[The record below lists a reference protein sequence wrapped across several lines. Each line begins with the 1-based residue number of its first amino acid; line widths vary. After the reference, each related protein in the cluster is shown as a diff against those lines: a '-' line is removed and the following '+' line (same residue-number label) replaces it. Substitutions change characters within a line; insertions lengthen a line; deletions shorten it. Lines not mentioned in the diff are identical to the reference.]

1 MHIEVDEFIVAG
13 FVGCC
18 TTRLPGSSQPLFE
31 GAFAQPSAD
40 HKSAAGLKLNTLLKR
55 NHDRITDLRAF
66 IQRARQISDADDLPP
81 SPDIAPKLMNA
92 VFLDVLRETG
102 ALYISCERE
111 ADVHVAELACFLHCP
126 VVSNDSDFYIFRPN
140 CSSSGP
146 SSSGAS
152 SYPYQLISLVSL
164 GQPHRLSGPGCGRCS
179 SSSGCYALPCSM
191 FRPTDCPLG
200 KIYPPLLPVLATLI
214 GNDFISAVQVPPVVS
229 QLISDP
235 KRSTRFP
242 TYTGKRIDALVEW
255 LARFGQ
261 DTTGPIRAIL
271 DLYSPNEREP
281 TARHMR
287 EIILDYVVQ
296 PWETGRELASRL
308 RLSQSSTDH
317 CSSPVINCSG
327 SPAPRPNCDPLNS
340 KLPQLVDLV
349 ENVLPK
355 PGRKIL
361 SAIHRVEDEKISHGW
376 PHVLIEKLHN
386 LNLPTGVMDTLY
398 VRTGSVQRLLF
409 EDMLGQSES
418 IYHVL
423 NPLRLLFY
431 NLLFGLE
438 LHCHTTQKLCG
449 VQNKLAVEYRR
460 RAEQMLPF
468 SFSLSVLTVPHCDDV
483 HSIRNQSIGFL
494 LTELGLPGI
503 ASSHLS
509 PELKLIQ
516 TVVVLWFQNSQF
528 SRQDNVSLECCSVP
542 LAFVVCALT
551 THAHLAP
558 YLHASSGSL
567 DRVVAELCESLT
579 TLATEFKNTVSNRQ
593 FSIQVVHQINELQ
606 LLMLEMKH
614 LVNLVEGLM
623 RNNHTAAGLGR
634 GDASSSSS
642 SVSMPPIGWS
652 NWIHFPSCRLIY
664 WFVSCLQEMRPHSR
678 FHNAVDVW
686 LPRVNQAFRS
696 SGTAVD
702 LNELKRAI
710 CDRAAI
716 GIEALFP
723 ENDRGAK
730 TEYGHAE
737 GKYSNCYYFED
748 ERALNALEPRDDSE
762 PHEAATPVCHDVV
775 DVGQEDGVLP
785 AELESKTREALKK
798 SRRK

>member
-1 MHIEVDEFIVAG
+1 MQSDTEFALFDSDSYSEYYNWRRGMELRTIESLNLHSHPSEIEEWSKSDGVMEALEQTDEIDDSESVCSTEVLLTFLSRVFGTHSSRMGVRGLSAYISQDPNSFVKYELHNTYLVFDAENYVYHCYRNSGLARQFGGEYMDFAVYVRMFLKQLRRCRITPIFI
-13 FVGCC
+13 FDGCH
-18 TTRLPGSSQPLFE
+18 GKQ
-31 GAFAQPSAD
+31 
-40 HKSAAGLKLNTLLKR
+40 GLKLNTLLKR
-55 NHDRITDLRAF
+55 SRERIVDLRNS
-66 IQRARQISDADDLPP
+66 IQRSQQISDADDLALITE
-81 SPDIAPKLMNA
+81 IAPKLMIA

-102 ALYISCERE
+102 ALYTSCERE

-140 CSSSGP
+140 CSSSDP

-242 TYTGKRIDALVEW
+242 TYARKRIDALVEW

-261 DTTGPIRAIL
+261 DTIGPIRAIL
-271 DLYSPNEREP
+271 DLYSPIERESI
-281 TARHMR
+281 ARHMR
-287 EIILDYVVQ
+287 ETTLDYVVQ

-327 SPAPRPNCDPLNS
+327 SPAPSPVSVQTFHSTPQTLNKRSEIALNSARSACDLLNS
-340 KLPQLVDLV
+340 KLPQLVDLI

-376 PHVLIEKLHN
+376 PDALIEMLQKCD
-386 LNLPTGVMDTLY
+386 LPASVMNTLY
-398 VRTGSVQRLLF
+398 VRTGSVQNIMF

-438 LHCHTTQKLCG
+438 LHCHTTQKLCS
-449 VQNKLAVEYRR
+449 VQNKLVVEYRR
-460 RAEQMLPF
+460 HGDEMLPR

-483 HSIRNQSIGFL
+483 HSIRSQSIGFL
-494 LTELGLPGI
+494 LTEL
-503 ASSHLS
+503 
-509 PELKLIQ
+509 
-516 TVVVLWFQNSQF
+516 
-528 SRQDNVSLECCSVP
+528 
-542 LAFVVCALT
+542 
-551 THAHLAP
+551 
-558 YLHASSGSL
+558 
-567 DRVVAELCESLT
+567 
-579 TLATEFKNTVSNRQ
+579 
-593 FSIQVVHQINELQ
+593 VVHQINELQ

-710 CDRAAI
+710 CSI
-716 GIEALFP
+716 FQ
-723 ENDRGAK
+723 
-730 TEYGHAE
+730 
-737 GKYSNCYYFED
+737 SV
-748 ERALNALEPRDDSE
+748 SS
-762 PHEAATPVCHDVV
+762 
-775 DVGQEDGVLP
+775 P
-785 AELESKTREALKK
+785 ARLTR
-798 SRRK
+798 